1 MSNYFREPV
10 RVLMHLNGGYTKVIL
25 ERMEG
30 KGLADGGVDWD
41 IPTQKIP
48 FHLRKIGSRFLLIEK
63 SFFSAEDTIE
73 NIREMCWEIEIEE
86 IE

>member
-10 RVLMHLNGGYTKVIL
+10 RVLMHLNGGNTKVIL
-25 ERMEG
+25 ERIEG
-30 KGLADGGVDWD
+30 QGLADGGVDWD

-48 FHLRKIGSRFLLIEK
+48 FHLRKIGSRFLLIKK
-63 SFFSAEDTIE
+63 SVSAEDTIE
-73 NIREMCWEIEIEE
+73 NIREMCLQIEIEE